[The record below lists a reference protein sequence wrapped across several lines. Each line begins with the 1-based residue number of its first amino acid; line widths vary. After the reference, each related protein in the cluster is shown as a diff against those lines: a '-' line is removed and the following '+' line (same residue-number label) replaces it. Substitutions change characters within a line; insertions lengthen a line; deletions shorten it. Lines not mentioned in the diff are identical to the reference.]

1 MTPEIP
7 SALRLEPGELPTEL
21 PRTVGEIAPPLHP
34 SESEPGPAEPTTLFL
49 TVDVEDSYFDRPIL
63 MTGEGIGREFGVYGI
78 LDALEAHAMRGTF
91 FVNVYE
97 RDRQPA
103 GVVEGVVRDIAG
115 RGHEVGLH
123 CHPSGSLDFYRRP
136 LFRLPKAAQVDVL
149 RWGADLIAEWTGEPP
164 TSFRGGGYAVNDD
177 TFVALEEVG
186 IAIDSS
192 CFFPSPNNHNTQL
205 TVNAVGERSGRVEV
219 PVTTVL
225 RANGNGGLEARKLDI
240 DWLSVDQLG
249 RALDALVA
257 HRVPFATFMM
267 HSFSFIEKR
276 TRMPDDP
283 PSPDARFVSKV
294 DSDRYVEVFGPK
306 PSMREAFAAFLNR
319 VESER
324 WLEVRT
330 LRDALPD
337 LSQASPSPDVTPVVA
352 GPDLATSPPK

>member
-1 MTPEIP
+1 LTLEPP
-7 SALRLEPGELPTEL
+7 SALRVEPGKLPSAL
-21 PRTVGEIAPPLHP
+21 PRTIGEIAPPLHP
-34 SESEPGPAEPTTLFL
+34 SEPEPTPAEPTTLFL

-63 MTGEGIGREFGVYGI
+63 MTGDGIGREFGVYGI
-78 LDALEAHAMRGTF
+78 LDELDARKLKATF

-97 RDRQPA
+97 KDHQPA
-103 GVVEGVVRDIAG
+103 GVVEGVVRDIAA

-123 CHPSGSLDFYRRP
+123 CHPSSKLDFYHRP
-136 LFRLPKAAQVDVL
+136 LFRLTKAAQVEVL
-149 RWGADLIAEWTGEPP
+149 RWGSDLIAKWTGATP
-164 TSFRGGGYAVNDD
+164 TSFRGGGYALNDD
-177 TFVALEEVG
+177 TFAALEEVG

-192 CFFPSPNNHNTQL
+192 CFFPSPNNHNTQQ
-205 TVNAVGERSGRVEV
+205 TVNAAVAWDGRIEA

-225 RANGNGGLEARKLDI
+225 RVDEGGGLEARKLDI

-249 RALDALVA
+249 EVLDSLVK

-276 TRMPDDP
+276 TRMPDQP
-283 PSPDARFVSKV
+283 ASIRARFVSKV

-306 PSMREAFAAFLNR
+306 APMREAFAAFLDQ
-319 VESER
+319 VENGK

-337 LSQASPSPDVTPVVA
+337 LSHASALPDVIPVVA
-352 GPDLATSPPK
+352 SRAPTQ